1 MKLFA
6 TDLDGTLLHP
16 GDTIHERD
24 LAALASARARGV
36 LVTIATGRLTSR
48 THHVSRSLGLD
59 LPLIC
64 ADGCVIACATT
75 ERVLQRTPIPALI
88 ALRALEILSEAGL
101 ASFVFTT
108 DVIHSCM
115 RGTPYHSYMRG
126 WAESILAHD
135 DLRAADA
142 LQNEPE
148 AAVILFGIGERTHV
162 HVAER
167 ALAEHAA
174 SIDINTFTTGAGE
187 VLRIASRGTSKGAAL
202 AALAQQ
208 LGIARENVA
217 VAGDYL
223 NDLSM
228 FAFAGRSFAMPHAI
242 AEVRAAATHPLDH
255 DIAEHGSFADALE
268 QWLDEG

>member
-6 TDLDGTLLHP
+6 TDLDGTLMHA
-16 GDTIHERD
+16 GDTIHQRD
-24 LAALASARARGV
+24 LTALERARDRGV

-48 THHVSRSLGLD
+48 VHSVARSLSLD

-75 ERVLQRTPIPALI
+75 ERVLQRTPIPALV
-88 ALRALEILSEAGL
+88 ALRALEVMSDAGL
-101 ASFVFTT
+101 ASFVFTV

-115 RGTPYHSYMRG
+115 RGAPYHSHMRG
-126 WAESILAHD
+126 WAESILAHE
-135 DLRAADA
+135 DLRAVDA
-142 LQNEPE
+142 LQSDPE
-148 AAVILFGIGERTHV
+148 AAVILLGIGEPTRV
-162 HVAER
+162 QAAER
-167 ALAEHAA
+167 ALAEHAP

-202 AALAQQ
+202 AALAEQ

-228 FAFAGRSFAMPHAI
+228 FAYAGRSFAMPHAV

-268 QWLDEG
+268 QWLDEA